1 MTDTSLLPMAA
12 RAAGYSL
19 ADVCDRVLR
28 AALDRTS
35 RDRPPR
41 DHDRGGR
48 RE

>member
-19 ADVCDRVLR
+19 ADVCDRLLR

-35 RDRPPR
+35 RDRLR

-48 RE
+48 TE